1 MESLPIV
8 WKRLV
13 SNGETCVRC
22 AGTQDEVEH
31 AVATLDRVLEP
42 LSIRPQL
49 TVQEIDEAT
58 FQANPAESNRIWIS
72 GRPLEDWLQAGVG
85 SSRCCSVCGGS
96 DCRTVQLGPTT
107 YEVIPERLI
116 LKAALVAAAELVDAE
131 RR

>member
-13 SNGETCVRC
+13 NNGETCVRC
-22 AGTQDEVEH
+22 AGTQDEVEL
-31 AVATLDRVLEP
+31 AVATLGGVLEP

-49 TVQEIDEAT
+49 TVQEIDDPT
-58 FQANPAESNRIWIS
+58 FQANPTESNRIWIS
-72 GRPLEDWLQAGVG
+72 GKPLEDWLQAGVG
-85 SSRCCSVCGGS
+85 SSRCCSVCGDS

-116 LKAALVAAAELVDAE
+116 HKAALVAAAELIDAE